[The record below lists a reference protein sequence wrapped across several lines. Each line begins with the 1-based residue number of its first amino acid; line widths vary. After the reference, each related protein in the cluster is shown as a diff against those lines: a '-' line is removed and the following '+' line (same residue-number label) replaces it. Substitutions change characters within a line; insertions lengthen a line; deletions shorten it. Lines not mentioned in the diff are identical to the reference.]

1 MSYFK
6 GMLRSQNQRPRQ
18 EEEAIQTLGNRLQH
32 ATLAADRKSAVLG
45 LKSFSRQYREVVVQY
60 GLRGLLITL
69 GKDADNAPLVKAV
82 LETLL
87 GLFLRTNAGAETDHD
102 TAGWISGQ
110 SRVQNGKYP
119 SPLLV
124 AQIELDEF
132 SNWIAD
138 EIISTDAHVN
148 SLMLVLQQHEGFQI
162 RLYALQL
169 LEAVVATRPVR
180 AKECIL
186 NIPLAV
192 STVVS
197 LLDDVNDPI
206 RNETILL
213 LMAWVNNNYNI
224 QKLVAFENTFERIF
238 AIIEEEGGIRG
249 SILVQDCMTLLSN
262 LLTYN
267 ASNQTFFLETD
278 CVPKLAALIAEPLE
292 ESHGYG
298 ADGSAIPA
306 PPIVWTE
313 QRLQNMAIL
322 LDICRAFVDP
332 GNPRLVQNQE
342 KLFSAG
348 IFLSILRLVFSPVME
363 NPVRRAAL
371 QVTGDIIAR
380 NADLQLQFAQI
391 DVPYIDPSLPLQA
404 QNYSEPIP
412 APLALLNWAVLTNSV
427 HIFEVRLAAMYCL
440 AKFFQDNSDAKIAFL
455 TDQIKAS
462 KNPDYYS
469 ESRQIENADENG
481 LVNEM
486 AEKIEENGHL
496 SDIKSD
502 GSPDA
507 HKTPYANIFTT
518 LTVFD
523 FDAKLN
529 PYSIWFSAVTLVY
542 LISDSPETRSL
553 AREMK
558 VGDAADGEEEMT
570 SIQAISGM
578 LIAHLENP
586 DPRIAAGYIILLTL
600 WLYEDFDAVNDFLSD
615 ASVIK
620 TIVAFLSK
628 NSSESSELIQ
638 GMASVL
644 VGVCYD
650 FSTKASPLPRENL
663 YDLITKALGADSY
676 ALKVKQF
683 KNNGV
688 FRQFDGDLESDFERD
703 SSGLPN
709 LFFIPEYVEL
719 VKDNYYRI
727 RKSLSRGPH
736 FEPRS
741 RISFEIYEEMEN
753 KNVELKKELEQLIT
767 SAEEK
772 EKGLSAEVKEKD
784 TRLKETSESLEK
796 MNMAVKEAHET
807 ENDLVSKI
815 EDLTKNIAILE
826 AEKNKFQSSSEHYTA
841 EFHKLS
847 KKSAHDDEAI
857 KSLKHKISEAE
868 TANKKAEDGINK
880 MSRELFQLSKQK
892 RETDATIVGLEKE
905 VARLKAQHE
914 KAIRDYQTLLS
925 SSRKTNEDLRA
936 KITLVEKQGTG
947 PVALNDENT
956 ASKLRE
962 LTEKVSQMEDTN
974 ERLMEKLRS
983 AAGVVQSLRADK
995 SELQEEKKTLE
1006 EELATAYEELADLA
1020 VSLAEAVEAKEPN
1033 RLSSEEKNVNG
1044 DLITESP
1051 TSTETKDRLED
1062 QLAQSKITIIDL
1074 QAALTE
1080 VQSKLDHFESSPT
1093 SFGSKGSSAEK
1104 EEVPGSDHNGVG
1116 KQVSESDQNGDANE
1130 SIACASAGE
1139 ESAKQIGSMQ
1149 SELSSLRSTLQQKED
1164 LYNSTTTE
1172 FNEQIN
1178 SLKAEHEKLLAD
1190 YESLQVDHKKVVDE
1204 FDAKKIGSE
1213 GGKDK
1218 SSDHTSV
1225 SDSELEV
1232 ARKRIKDLEKNIE
1245 VLSDSAS
1252 TSLASFKSSQDSL
1265 KARIDELEQAKL
1277 KLVGEI
1283 ENLKEERGVLV
1294 NEFQEAYDELDSAY
1308 MDMELSSKNLEKHK
1322 EELEKQ
1328 FQKLE
1333 KESSS
1338 KIEKLTVESEKLSKS
1353 FAEVKAERDE
1363 LRREYYELEKSTN
1376 IIGSELQ
1383 AKDALLQAISNKGA
1397 DLAAKDKI
1405 VIEIKEKLSNTIVE
1419 LGNSAQKLRVL
1430 AEEKSDLEKSFN
1442 ELSASHDSSRGKIE
1456 ALEGEVF
1463 SKSEHLAKLEMENKK
1478 HVCELQTLSEKSQ
1491 ANDENLSK
1499 IGVLESEISTLNE
1512 TINQLSSSLDE
1523 QRKAN
1528 CENSSAAVLE
1538 FTEKSTKL
1546 ERSLLENQQSHDL
1559 ELDKIRESTQR
1570 EIQDLN
1576 EAIDSLRSE
1585 NQSLRDQLEKSK
1597 ELGSSEKSNEYKSR
1611 FESTQEDLEQ
1621 SRLDLEDIRSKMA
1634 ETSSELEV
1642 KKEKLADVLE
1652 NQVKDSHSSMAEI
1665 SGLKADLDA
1674 LRSLCFRQ
1682 ETQISTLGKER
1693 AMLLSEIQNLGEQ
1706 NRLGMETKDRQNVE
1720 SSEVLK
1726 AELKEA
1732 QSAYQEA
1739 EARLTEKNLELETQA
1754 ESLAE
1759 ARRSL
1764 EELQEKASKSQERE
1778 IQQTEV
1784 DELKHQIERLSNQ
1797 LASARSA
1804 EQDVDSRSV
1813 TEGQNGSEDTKI
1825 AGESPENFASKEAG
1839 DQILNNGSKPE
1850 DDISERLRDLQESLT
1865 QKSEQIVDAEAR
1877 LNAQDRTI
1885 ESLQN
1890 ELESAQQKADSR
1902 DVENAAFWEKKL
1914 HRAESELA
1922 SKDEKILSLQETPT
1936 KPEGATNTETP
1947 DVDSELATQETPDD
1961 LADLVLLCDHQ
1972 EQKLEK
1978 YKRKLRALDI
1988 AVSSD
1993 EEDEDDLL

>member
-213 LMAWVNNNYNI
+213 LMALVNNNFNI

-292 ESHGYG
+292 ESHGFG
-298 ADGSAIPA
+298 VDGSAIPA

-332 GNPRLVQNQE
+332 ENPRLVQNQE

-469 ESRQIENADENG
+469 ESRQIENADGNG

-486 AEKIEENGHL
+486 GQKTEENGHFP
-496 SDIKSD
+496 DIKSD
-502 GSPDA
+502 GRPDA

-542 LISDSPETRSL
+542 LISDSPETRLL

-586 DPRIAAGYIILLTL
+586 DPRIAAGYVILLTL

-753 KNVELKKELEQLIT
+753 KNVELKKELEQLII

-772 EKGLSAEVKEKD
+772 EKGLFAEVKEKD

-868 TANKKAEDGINK
+868 AANKKAEDGINK

-892 RETDATIVGLEKE
+892 RETDASIVGLEKE

-914 KAIRDYQTLLS
+914 KAIRDYQILLD

-936 KITLVEKQGTG
+936 KLTLVEKQGPG

-983 AAGVVQSLRADK
+983 AAGVVQSLRSDK
-995 SELQEEKKTLE
+995 SELQEEKKTLV

-1044 DLITESP
+1044 DSITESP

-1062 QLAQSKITIIDL
+1062 QLAQSKITIIEL

-1104 EEVPGSDHNGVG
+1104 EEMPKNDYNGVG

-1130 SIACASAGE
+1130 SVACASAGE
-1139 ESAKQIGSMQ
+1139 ESAKQIESMQ
-1149 SELSSLRSTLQQKED
+1149 SELSSSRSSLHQKED

-1190 YESLQVDHKKVVDE
+1190 YESLQIDHKKFVDE

-1218 SSDHTSV
+1218 SNDDIKV
-1225 SDSELEV
+1225 RDSELEV

-1245 VLSDSAS
+1245 SLSDSAS

-1283 ENLKEERGVLV
+1283 EELREERGVLV
-1294 NEFQEAYDELDSAY
+1294 SEFQEAYDELDSAY

-1338 KIEKLTVESEKLSKS
+1338 KIGKLTLESENLSKS

-1442 ELSASHDSSRGKIE
+1442 ELTASHDSSRGRIE
-1456 ALEGEVF
+1456 ALEGELF
-1463 SKSEHLAKLEMENKK
+1463 SKSEQLAKLEMENKK
-1478 HVCELQTLSEKSQ
+1478 HLCELQNLGEKSQ
-1491 ANDENLSK
+1491 ANEENLSK
-1499 IGVLESEISTLNE
+1499 IGVLESEISTLKE

-1559 ELDKIRESTQR
+1559 ELGKIRESTQR

-1597 ELGSSEKSNEYKSR
+1597 ELGSSEESNEYKSR
-1611 FESTQEDLEQ
+1611 FESTQKDLEQ
-1621 SRLDLEDIRSKMA
+1621 SRLDLEDIRSKMT
-1634 ETSSELEV
+1634 ETSSELAFKE
-1642 KKEKLADVLE
+1642 EKLAEVLE
-1652 NQVKDSHSSMAEI
+1652 NQAKNSHSSMAEI
-1665 SGLKADLDA
+1665 SGLKADLEA
-1674 LRSLCFRQ
+1674 LRSLCFTQ
-1682 ETQISTLGKER
+1682 ETQISTSGKEK
-1693 AMLLSEIQNLGEQ
+1693 AKHLSEIRILKEQ
-1706 NRLGMETKDRQNVE
+1706 NGVDLETRDRQNAE
-1720 SSEVLK
+1720 SLEALK

-1732 QSAYQEA
+1732 QSAYKEA
-1739 EARLTEKNLELETQA
+1739 EAKLTEKNLELETQA
-1754 ESLAE
+1754 ESLAK

-1764 EELQEKASKSQERE
+1764 EALQEQASKSQENE

-1784 DELKHQIERLSNQ
+1784 DELKQQIERLSGQ

-1804 EQDVDSRSV
+1804 GRDVDSKSV
-1813 TEGQNGSEDTKI
+1813 TEDQNGTKDTEISAIKK
-1825 AGESPENFASKEAG
+1825 AE

-1850 DDISERLRDLQESLT
+1850 DDLSERLRDLQESLT
-1865 QKSEQIVDAEAR
+1865 QKSEQIVDATER
-1877 LNAQDRTI
+1877 LNAQDSII
-1885 ESLQN
+1885 ESLRN
-1890 ELESAQQKADSR
+1890 ELEKTQQKTDSR
-1902 DVENAAFWEKKL
+1902 DVEKAAFWEEKL
-1914 HRAESELA
+1914 HQAESELA
-1922 SKDEKILSLQETPT
+1922 SKDKEILSLQETST
-1936 KPEGATNTETP
+1936 KLEEAMDKEKADT
-1947 DVDSELATQETPDD
+1947 VSELVTQETPDD

-1988 AVSSD
+1988 TVSSD

>member
-6 GMLRSQNQRPRQ
+6 GMLRLQNQRPRQ

-32 ATLAADRKSAVLG
+32 ATLAADRKLAVLG

-60 GLRGLLITL
+60 GLRGLLVTL

-102 TAGWISGQ
+102 TAGWILGQ

-138 EIISTDAHVN
+138 EIILTDAHVN

-192 STVVS
+192 LTVVS

-213 LMAWVNNNYNI
+213 LMALVNNNYNI

-249 SILVQDCMTLLSN
+249 LILVQDCMTLLSN

-332 GNPRLVQNQE
+332 ENPRLVQNQE

-363 NPVRRAAL
+363 NP
-371 QVTGDIIAR
+371 
-380 NADLQLQFAQI
+380 LQFAQI

-469 ESRQIENADENG
+469 ESRQIENADGNG

-486 AEKIEENGHL
+486 AEKTEENGHL

-502 GSPDA
+502 GLPDA
-507 HKTPYANIFTT
+507 HKTPYANIFTM

-542 LISDSPETRSL
+542 LISDSPETRLL

-586 DPRIAAGYIILLTL
+586 DPRIAAGYVILLTL

-638 GMASVL
+638 
-644 VGVCYD
+644 
-650 FSTKASPLPRENL
+650 
-663 YDLITKALGADSY
+663 ALGADSY

-736 FEPRS
+736 FEPRL

-784 TRLKETSESLEK
+784 TRLKETSELLEK
-796 MNMAVKEAHET
+796 MNLAVKEAHET
-807 ENDLVSKI
+807 ENDLVLKI

-826 AEKNKFQSSSEHYTA
+826 TEKNKFQSSSEHYTA

-847 KKSAHDDEAI
+847 KKSAHDDEEI
-857 KSLKHKISEAE
+857 KLLKHKISEAE
-868 TANKKAEDGINK
+868 SANKKAEDGINK

-892 RETDATIVGLEKE
+892 RETDATIVSLEKE

-914 KAIRDYQTLLS
+914 KAIRDYQTLLDA
-925 SSRKTNEDLRA
+925 SRKTNEDLRA
-936 KITLVEKQGTG
+936 KLSLVEIQGPG

-962 LTEKVSQMEDTN
+962 LTERVSEMEDTN

-983 AAGVVQSLRADK
+983 AAGVVQSLRTDK

-1033 RLSSEEKNVNG
+1033 RLSSEEKDVNG
-1044 DLITESP
+1044 DSITESP

-1062 QLAQSKITIIDL
+1062 QLAQSKITIIEL

-1104 EEVPGSDHNGVG
+1104 EEVPGAIITGLENSG
-1116 KQVSESDQNGDANE
+1116 
-1130 SIACASAGE
+1130 GE
-1139 ESAKQIGSMQ
+1139 ESAKQIESMQ

-1178 SLKAEHEKLLAD
+1178 VLKTEHEKLLAD
-1190 YESLQVDHKKVVDE
+1190 YESLEIDHKKVVDE

-1213 GGKDK
+1213 GCKDK
-1218 SSDHTSV
+1218 SNDDIKV
-1225 SDSELEV
+1225 RDSELKV

-1308 MDMELSSKNLEKHK
+1308 MDMELLLKNLEKHK

-1338 KIEKLTVESEKLSKS
+1338 KIEKLTVESEKLRKS

-1363 LRREYYELEKSTN
+1363 LRREYYELEKLTN

-1405 VIEIKEKLSNTIVE
+1405 VIEIKEKLSSTIVE

-1442 ELSASHDSSRGKIE
+1442 ELTASHDSSSVKIE

-1463 SKSEHLAKLEMENKK
+1463 SKLEQLAKLEMENKK
-1478 HVCELQTLSEKSQ
+1478 HICELQTLSEKSQ

-1499 IGVLESEISTLNE
+1499 IEALEGEILTLKE
-1512 TINQLSSSLDE
+1512 TINQLSLSLDE

-1528 CENSSAAVLE
+1528 CENSLAAVLE

-1570 EIQDLN
+1570 EIQDLS

-1621 SRLDLEDIRSKMA
+1621 SRLDSEDIRLKMA

-1652 NQVKDSHSSMAEI
+1652 NQAKDSHSSMAEI
-1665 SGLKADLDA
+1665 SGLKL
-1674 LRSLCFRQ
+1674 
-1682 ETQISTLGKER
+1682 ISMPSGLFV
-1693 AMLLSEIQNLGEQ
+1693 S
-1706 NRLGMETKDRQNVE
+1706 DR
-1720 SSEVLK
+1720 
-1726 AELKEA
+1726 
-1732 QSAYQEA
+1732 
-1739 EARLTEKNLELETQA
+1739 
-1754 ESLAE
+1754 
-1759 ARRSL
+1759 
-1764 EELQEKASKSQERE
+1764 
-1778 IQQTEV
+1778 
-1784 DELKHQIERLSNQ
+1784 
-1797 LASARSA
+1797 
-1804 EQDVDSRSV
+1804 
-1813 TEGQNGSEDTKI
+1813 
-1825 AGESPENFASKEAG
+1825 
-1839 DQILNNGSKPE
+1839 
-1850 DDISERLRDLQESLT
+1850 
-1865 QKSEQIVDAEAR
+1865 
-1877 LNAQDRTI
+1877 
-1885 ESLQN
+1885 
-1890 ELESAQQKADSR
+1890 
-1902 DVENAAFWEKKL
+1902 
-1914 HRAESELA
+1914 
-1922 SKDEKILSLQETPT
+1922 
-1936 KPEGATNTETP
+1936 
-1947 DVDSELATQETPDD
+1947 
-1961 LADLVLLCDHQ
+1961 
-1972 EQKLEK
+1972 
-1978 YKRKLRALDI
+1978 KRKLVR
-1988 AVSSD
+1988 
-1993 EEDEDDLL
+1993 